1 MKLLTLGLLA
11 NIILNSPMIF
21 ASEDTTY
28 WMKIKATNKYERS
41 MIANTG
47 ANIEVIADDY
57 VIAFGG
63 EIELELVK
71 ATQMLETSFV
81 YDISLMD
88 FPARD
93 SEFHNYSEL
102 VTALKKLQT
111 DAPDIVAY
119 EVIGKS
125 LENRDIINIR
135 ISSDLPNSSK
145 KAGISIVGTHHARE
159 HLSTEFPLML
169 AQYLVSE
176 YKKGNP
182 EIKRLV
188 EGREINIIP
197 LVNPDGAEWDI
208 STGSYKA
215 WRKNRRNNGDG
226 SFGVDLNRNY
236 SYKWGTTGTSSNTRS
251 DVYKGP
257 TPFSEP
263 ETQAIKTFLE
273 KKTNVSIQVSFHT
286 FSELILYPW
295 GWTYAPLENTR
306 DLQVHKTMA
315 ETMAQWNGYTPE
327 QSSDLYTASGDTT
340 DWAYAE
346 LKMISFTFEM
356 DPKSASGTEGFYPG
370 QEKIP
375 VVFRKNLKPCLYMIE
390 YADNPY
396 RVISG
401 TNEKY
406 GLNTQL
412 LE

>member
-1 MKLLTLGLLA
+1 MKWIFLLA
-11 NIILNSPMIF
+11 ALSLSALQAF
-21 ASEDTTY
+21 ATEDKTY

-41 MIANTG
+41 AIANTG
-47 ANIEVIADDY
+47 AVIEVVKDDY

-63 EIELELVK
+63 DIELELVR
-71 ATQMLETSFV
+71 ATKMLDTSFV
-81 YDISLMD
+81 YDHQTMD
-88 FPARD
+88 FPDRD
-93 SEFHNYSEL
+93 SQFHDYNEL

-125 LENRDIINIR
+125 IEGRDIINIR
-135 ISSDLPNSSK
+135 ISTDLPNSERK
-145 KAGISIVGTHHARE
+145 PGISIVGTHHARE

-176 YKKGNP
+176 FKNGNP
-182 EIKRLV
+182 EVQRLV
-188 EGREINIIP
+188 RGREINIVP
-197 LVNPDGAEWDI
+197 LVNPDGIEWDI
-208 STGSYKA
+208 VGGNYKA

-236 SYKWGTTGTSSNTRS
+236 SYQWGTTGTSSNPRS
-251 DVYKGP
+251 DVYKG
-257 TPFSEP
+257 TAPFSEP
-263 ETQAIKTFLE
+263 ETMAIKTFLE
-273 KKTNVSIQVSFHT
+273 RKTNVTIQVSFHT

-295 GWTYAPLENTR
+295 GWTYSPLENAR

-356 DPKSASGTEGFYPG
+356 DPKSAFGTDGFYPG
-370 QEKIP
+370 QAKIP
-375 VVFRKNLKPCLYMIE
+375 VVFNKNLKPCLYMIE
-390 YADNPY
+390 LADNPY
-396 RVISG
+396 RVIDG
-401 TNEKY
+401 GRANY
-406 GLNTQL
+406 GLHSSIVR
-412 LE
+412 